1 MNKTLAD
8 LALKKELLQARSA
21 LYRLQIRRE
30 LDSVSGTLSWVQAG
44 TKLAASLPVRSGF
57 YSLALQA
64 LGQGRVARLL
74 RFASRVIFFAKL
86 TNIALAMLRK
96 SAAKPPH

>member
-1 MNKTLAD
+1 MNKTLED

-64 LGQGRVARLL
+64 LGQGRVTRLL
-74 RFASRVIFFAKL
+74 RFASRVIFFVKL
-86 TNIALAMLRK
+86 TNIALTMLRK
-96 SAAKPPH
+96 SATNPPH

>member
-30 LDSVSGTLSWVQAG
+30 LDSVSNMLSWAQAG
-44 TKLAASLPVRSGF
+44 AKMARSLPVRSGL

-96 SAAKPPH
+96 SAANPPR